1 MRKWL
6 RRASW
11 VLVAVLLAAAVVYGF
26 WPRPVEVDLGTVSRG
41 PMIVTVDE
49 EGKTRVREV
58 YEIDA
63 PLGGSMHRVQLKAGA
78 AVKAGKTVLA
88 VIEPAD
94 PAFLNATERNQ
105 AEIQVKVAEASRQEA
120 EARIAAARK
129 EHELAAGNLAR
140 TRESHAKG
148 VASLEELH
156 TAEIRELVWAEQV
169 RSAVSA
175 ERVAIFKVELA
186 KAALQRTSPK
196 SALPPEDSRLE
207 IRAPIDGVVL
217 KVSRESAGVVAT
229 GTPILTL
236 GDPADL
242 EMVID
247 VLSTDAVKVSPGS
260 RVVVERWGRDEP
272 LGGRVR
278 LVEPAAE
285 LKISALG
292 VEEQRVK
299 VIADFTDP
307 PEKRRGL
314 GHAYRVEARIVVW
327 ETADVV
333 KVPAGARFR
342 DAGGAPAVFVVRDGV
357 AHLTRLT
364 PGRSNGLEVEVLE
377 GLSPGE
383 TVVLHPSDRVKDG
396 VKVVGR

>member
-1 MRKWL
+1 
-6 RRASW
+6 
-11 VLVAVLLAAAVVYGF
+11 V
-26 WPRPVEVDLGTVSRG
+26 
-41 PMIVTVDE
+41 
-49 EGKTRVREV
+49 
-58 YEIDA
+58 
-63 PLGGSMHRVQLKAGA
+63 
-78 AVKAGKTVLA
+78 
-88 VIEPAD
+88 
-94 PAFLNATERNQ
+94 TERNQ
-105 AEIQVKVAEASRQEA
+105 TEIQVKVAEASRQEA
-120 EARIAAARK
+120 ESRISAARK
-129 EHELAAGNLAR
+129 EHELAAANLAR
-140 TRESHAKG
+140 TRESHSKG
-148 VASLEELH
+148 VASREELH
-156 TAEIRELVWAEQV
+156 TAEVRELVWAEQV
-169 RSAVSA
+169 RSAVAA
-175 ERVAIFKVELA
+175 ERVAVFRVELA

-247 VLSTDAVKVSPGS
+247 LLSTDAVKVSPGD

-285 LKISALG
+285 LKVSALG

-307 PEKRRGL
+307 PEKRSGL
-314 GHAYRVEARIVVW
+314 GHAYRVEARVVVW
-327 ETADVV
+327 EAADVL

-342 DAGGAPAVFVVRDGV
+342 DAGGAWAVFVVRDGV
-357 AHLTRLT
+357 ARLT
-364 PGRSNGLEVEVLE
+364 PVTLGHSNGLEVEVLD

-383 TVVLHPSDRVKDG
+383 TVVLHPSDRVRDG
-396 VKVVGR
+396 VRVVGR

>member
-6 RRASW
+6 RRAGW
-11 VLVAVLLAAAVVYGF
+11 VLVAVLMAAAVVYGF
-26 WPRPVEVDLGTVSRG
+26 WPRPVEVDLGVVSRG
-41 PMIVTVDE
+41 PMLVTVDE

-63 PLGGSMHRVQLKAGA
+63 PLAGSMHRVRLKAGSE
-78 AVKAGKTVLA
+78 VKAGKTVLA

-94 PAFLNATERNQ
+94 PAFLDVTERNQ

-120 EARIAAARK
+120 ESRIAAARK
-129 EHELAAGNLAR
+129 EHELAAANLAR
-140 TRESHAKG
+140 TRESHARG
-148 VASLEELH
+148 VASREELN

-169 RSAVSA
+169 RSAVAA
-175 ERVAIFKVELA
+175 ERVAVFKVELA

-217 KVSRESAGVVAT
+217 KVARESAGVVAT

-247 VLSTDAVKVSPGS
+247 VLSTDAVKVSPGD
-260 RVVVERWGRDEP
+260 RVIVERWGRAEP

-278 LVEPAAE
+278 LVEPAGV
-285 LKISALG
+285 LKVSALG
-292 VEEQRVK
+292 VEEQRVN

-314 GHAYRVEARIVVW
+314 GHAYRVEARVVVW
-327 ETADVV
+327 AATDVV
-333 KVPAGARFR
+333 RLPAGARFR
-342 DAGGAPAVFVVRDGV
+342 DAAGAWAVFVVRDGV
-357 AHLTRLT
+357 ARLT
-364 PGRSNGLEVEVLE
+364 PVALGHSNGLEVEVLE
-377 GLSPGE
+377 GVVPGD
-383 TVVLHPSDRVKDG
+383 TIVLHPSDRVKDG
-396 VKVVGR
+396 VRVVGR